1 MYVGMFPNFFEYH
14 LTACANTI
22 LKYVTFHFITELA
35 KMSVSRRKID
45 ARREGLLKK
54 QEDAEANRKYDACP
68 ALITVTC
75 TVYYTLLLRDADL
88 LTRLQL
94 LHCDGKS

>member
-1 MYVGMFPNFFEYH
+1 MYVGIFPNFFEYH

-22 LKYVTFHFITELA
+22 LKYVTFHFITEFA

-75 TVYYTLLLRDADL
+75 TDVLYSAVARCRPFDAVVALTL
-88 LTRLQL
+88 
-94 LHCDGKS
+94 